1 MAANDLN
8 INIRATFD
16 NQASPGFKKMASDA
30 ATTSKAVQRSF
41 QEALSPAKMPS
52 LSGLNAQFNLAKHT
66 SAGFAKSIQQAG
78 TAASSSSVSN
88 DKLSNS
94 IKKINKENQQLL
106 GDAPRL
112 RYALYDVSSTTGVL
126 ATALLGAATAV
137 TVLSANFETA
147 FTNIERTTMGTDAQL
162 VNMRMQLEGLA
173 RDIPLAF
180 GDITNIAALGAQL
193 GVATG
198 DLAGFAE
205 TVAQFAA
212 TTNVSAE
219 QAAQSFGAIGELLDI
234 SANEFVNLGSAIA
247 LAGVRSVATE
257 TEILAVTTA
266 IAAVAKQGGLT
277 NNFIGGLATSLAS
290 LRVPAEQSRGALTRT
305 FQEINRAAAEGG
317 ESLDNFAAVAGM
329 TADQMRALI
338 QTEGG
343 MDAYFTS
350 FLKGLEGMDATQLT
364 TTLDT
369 LSLSD
374 IRVTNTLTRLSKN
387 MDVVTDSMLNFSTG
401 FEEGTFLAAAYGQR
415 VEDIA
420 AKFIILQNSLAE
432 LGATLGDAFAP
443 LVGGVID
450 TLTTQIQAITDALGT
465 EAGKNAAQLA
475 IGVIAI
481 TGALLGFI
489 TAIGLASAG
498 ISAFR
503 TVIATLGLEGAA
515 AGLRGAAAGFLGVA
529 GASGAAATAMRV
541 FRLALIGTGIGAAI
555 AALGALAEAF
565 VSAGESGEIQ
575 FNKFVGST
583 AGLLDAVQADTAAYQ
598 EAVAAGNMSA
608 AASFTF
614 VDRAVED
621 NKDKFD
627 EQTQTAVNAANVLGI
642 DVVDGMNSAT
652 EAAKLNTVA
661 LGENTNAWFRNQL
674 MQNEAFRNIIGT
686 DKFIG
691 EWEKMGVNFNQAV
704 AIAATQGESGV
715 LAYFQRQANATRT
728 GAEAVIDTWTAF
740 WKSIGDILSI
750 TLDEWIAGVDV
761 GKIWDENFANV
772 GNVVLSDDMKT
783 AATTIGG
790 LGNAVQL
797 FGFDAA
803 DAGTSTAGFGEDLNR
818 MGDEADGAA
827 DKIRTLTDYAND
839 LSTVFDR
846 SFDLSFG
853 VDIATDDLNQGWRDI
868 QENIEDSEKKVL
880 DLQDDIVKLNEDIL
894 DSADGFA
901 ESARRVAEIN
911 QKIKETQSDINTLTA
926 DKKLKEYFLS
936 VANAYGDTL
945 RAQQLGAEI
954 AEIDTKI
961 EGKILDQAEANAD
974 LADEAKKVSK
984 LQSELAKKEKE
995 LIAKN
1000 KELVKAQNDNTR
1012 SLTGNSEAA
1021 AANRRALEGIIQAN
1035 QDLLTEYAASG
1046 MSQADLAI
1054 KAEELKQKFIDQ
1066 AKELGFS
1073 QTEVQKYTDKF
1084 DDMILIIDKVPRNV
1098 TVGLDINIGAAEL
1111 ALREFDR
1118 KMREQGT
1125 KKYSGGSVGA
1135 TTDAAAAERAGQR
1148 AAHLATAAE
1157 WNALANPANTPGKPW
1172 QYNLRAGQL
1181 ASVFYG
1187 KAAALNYWS
1196 GGYTGAGGKYEPA
1209 GVVHR
1214 GEYVVPKNQVNQITK
1229 VPYFME
1235 QPRSFA
1241 QGGYVGGGSSNM
1253 SNAMMV
1259 ELSPYDRKLL
1269 AAAGNVQLR
1278 LDGKVVAQ
1286 ATNQSNFVSAQ
1297 RGSN

>member
-247 LAGVRSVATE
+247 FAGVRSVATE
-257 TEILAVTTA
+257 TEILGVTTA

-364 TTLDT
+364 TTLDA

-450 TLTTQIQAITDALGT
+450 TLTTQIQNITDALGT

-503 TVIATLGLEGAA
+503 TVVATLGLEAA
-515 AGLRGAAAGFLGVA
+515 TGGLRGMAAGFLGVA
-529 GASGAAATAMRV
+529 GASGAAANAMRI
-541 FRLALIGTGIGAAI
+541 FRLALIGTGIGIAI
-555 AALGALAEAF
+555 VALGELASAF
-565 VSAGESGEIQ
+565 GAAAESGEIQ

-598 EAVAAGNMSA
+598 AAVDSGNTAVAG
-608 AASFTF
+608 SFTL

-627 EQTQTAVNAANVLGI
+627 EQTQTAVNAASVLGV
-642 DVVDGMNSAT
+642 DVVDGMNAAT
-652 EAAKLNTVA
+652 EAAHLNTVA
-661 LGENTNAWFRNQL
+661 VGENTIAWLRNQL
-674 MQNEAFRNIIGT
+674 MQNEAFRNIIGS
-686 DKFIG
+686 DKFIAQWQKLG
-691 EWEKMGVNFNQAV
+691 IDFNKAV
-704 AIAATQGESGV
+704 AIAATQGEAGV
-715 LAYFQRQANATRT
+715 LAYFQEQANATKT
-728 GAEAVIDTWTAF
+728 GADAVIDTWTAF
-740 WKSIGDILSI
+740 WKTIGDFGKIKI
-750 TLDEWIAGVDV
+750 TDIFAGNVNF
-761 GKIWDENFANV
+761 GKIWDDNFADV
-772 GNVVLSDDMKT
+772 GNVVLSDDLKT

-803 DAGTSTAGFGEDLNR
+803 EAGTSTAGFGEDLNR

-1054 KAEELKQKFIDQ
+1054 KAEELKQKFIQQ
-1066 AKELGFS
+1066 ARELGFS

-1084 DDMILIIDKVPRNV
+1084 DDLILIIKEVPRNV
-1098 TVGLDINIGAAEL
+1098 TVGLDINVGAAEL
-1111 ALREFDR
+1111 ALREFQA
-1118 KMREQGT
+1118 KMREQGRQN
-1125 KKYSGGSVGA
+1125 YSGGSVSAPNFGPSARIQELEALVARYSNYA
-1135 TTDAAAAERAGQR
+1135 TTMANRKNFSASDQALGAVWRYRQELIGLRGY
-1148 AAHLATAAE
+1148 AT
-1157 WNALANPANTPGKPW
+1157 
-1172 QYNLRAGQL
+1172 
-1181 ASVFYG
+1181 
-1187 KAAALNYWS
+1187 

-1209 GVVHR
+1209 GIVHR

-1229 VPYFME
+1229 IPYFME

-1241 QGGYVGGGSSNM
+1241 QGGYVGGGSPNM